1 MSKITFRPLT
11 EKDLE
16 DRVRWLKDKKIIQ
29 YLGNVSHETSTQ
41 KKQED
46 WFKRNK
52 KLCNNKFFVIEADG
66 KPVGNIALTDISPIN
81 MNGGLFII
89 IGEKDYQR
97 KGIGTEATNF
107 ITDFAFK
114 ELGLHQ
120 VWLYVCEENMP
131 AIKLYEKCGF
141 EKEGLLR
148 DMWKIKG
155 KYYGEIVMVKFNP
168 KD

>member
-1 MSKITFRPLT
+1 MITFRPLT

-16 DRVRWLKDKKIIQ
+16 DRVRWLKDKEICR
-29 YLGNVSHETSTQ
+29 YLGNETREHGTL
-41 KKQED
+41 KAQEA
-46 WFKRNK
+46 WFKRCR
-52 KLCNNKFFVIEADG
+52 KLGDHKTFVIEVDG

-81 MNGGLFII
+81 MNGGLFIM
-89 IGEKDYQR
+89 IGEKDYHR

-120 VWLYVCEENMP
+120 VWLYVCEENLP

>member
-1 MSKITFRPLT
+1 MNKISFRPLT
-11 EKDLE
+11 EKDLP
-16 DRVRWLKDKKIIQ
+16 DRVRWFNDKKITQ
-29 YLGNVSHETSTQ
+29 FLGTSVRQGTTI
-41 KKQED
+41 KKQEN
-46 WFKRNK
+46 WFKNARRLGNIK
-52 KLCNNKFFVIEADG
+52 TFVVECDG
-66 KPVGNIALTDISPIN
+66 KPVGNVALTDISGIN
-81 MNGGLFII
+81 ENAGLFIV
-89 IGEKDYQR
+89 IGEKDYHR

-107 ITDFAFK
+107 ITEFAFK

-120 VWLYVCEENMP
+120 VLLYVCEENLP

-155 KYYGEIVMVKFNP
+155 KYYGEIVMVKFSP